1 LPHAQRIAFCNGL
14 SSGYMGT
21 AVVTGL
27 IGFYLAAGLPP
38 LLAGGLLFLTP
49 MSFLCTTAR
58 NARQMLERLAL
69 ALGLS
74 IEPVLTYFDV
84 GLDLVWT
91 GVGAGTLA
99 YVVHRVREA
108 SR

>member
-1 LPHAQRIAFCNGL
+1 
-14 SSGYMGT
+14 
-21 AVVTGL
+21 
-27 IGFYLAAGLPP
+27 
-38 LLAGGLLFLTP
+38 LFLTP